1 MQKRGRM
8 KAFKQ
13 ENMSICI
20 ILAALLLC
28 LILSVLGAIGSEDD
42 ATEAAARP
50 QLEEDP
56 LLLLV
61 NAEHPLPQRYRI
73 TPRLSGDEV
82 VDIRMY
88 RNLVAMFDAAAKE
101 DVWFWVISGY
111 RSTRQQEIIFEREV
125 QKNQQAGMGLEEAVT
140 DALRTVQRP
149 GYSEHQTG
157 LAVDLNDVSDDFEES
172 EAYRWLCLHAAEYG
186 FIQRYRPEKSALTG
200 IDKESWHFRYVG
212 KEHAKAI
219 TELGLCLEEYVDSMK
234 NP

>member
-1 MQKRGRM
+1 MQLRRKLEGI
-8 KAFKQ
+8 KQ
-13 ENMSICI
+13 ENMSISI
-20 ILAALLLC
+20 IVAAVLLC
-28 LILSVLGAIGSEDD
+28 VLLSVLGAAGSKE
-42 ATEAAARP
+42 ATETAAIP
-50 QLEEDP
+50 KIGEDP

-61 NAEHPLPQRYRI
+61 NGEHPLPQGYRI
-73 TPRLSGDEV
+73 TPQLIGDEV

-88 RNLVAMFDAAAKE
+88 RALVAMFDAAAKE
-101 DVWFWVISGY
+101 DVWFWVVSGY

-125 QKNQQAGMGLEEAVT
+125 QKNQQAGMSLEEAVT

-157 LAVDLNDVSDDFEES
+157 LAVDLNDVSDEFETS
-172 EAYRWLCLHAAEYG
+172 EAYRWLGLHAAEYG
-186 FIQRYRPEKSALTG
+186 FIERYRPEKSALTG

-219 TELGLCLEEYVDSMK
+219 TERGLCLEEYVESMK

>member
-1 MQKRGRM
+1 MQLRRKFEAM
-8 KAFKQ
+8 KQ
-13 ENMSICI
+13 ESMSICI
-20 ILAALLLC
+20 IIAALLLC
-28 LILSVLGAIGSEDD
+28 AVLSVLGAVGSEEVM
-42 ATEAAARP
+42 EAAARP

-61 NAEHPLPQRYRI
+61 NGENPLPQGYRI
-73 TPRLSGDEV
+73 TPQLIGDEV

-88 RNLVAMFDAAAKE
+88 RDLAAMFDAAAK
-101 DVWFWVISGY
+101 DDIWFWVVSGY

-125 QKNQQAGMGLEEAVT
+125 KKNQSVGMSLEEAVT

-157 LAVDLNDVSDDFEES
+157 LAVDLNDVSDDFETS
-172 EAYRWLCLHAAEYG
+172 EAYRWLTLHAAEYG
-186 FIQRYRPEKSALTG
+186 FIQRYRPEKSVLTG
-200 IDKESWHFRYVG
+200 IDRESWHFRYVG

-219 TELGLCLEEYVDSMK
+219 TEQGLCLEEYVESMK

>member
-1 MQKRGRM
+1 MQLRRKLETIR
-8 KAFKQ
+8 Q

-28 LILSVLGAIGSEDD
+28 AVLSVLGAVGSKE

-50 QLEEDP
+50 QLEQDP

-61 NAEHPLPQRYRI
+61 NAEYPLPQGYRI
-73 TPRLSGDEV
+73 TPRLIGDEV

-88 RNLVAMFDAAAKE
+88 RDLVAMFDAAAKE

-125 QKNQQAGMGLEEAVT
+125 QKNQAAGMSLEDAVT

-157 LAVDLNDVSDDFEES
+157 LAVDLNDVSDDFETS
-172 EAYRWLCLHAAEYG
+172 EAYRWLALHAAEYG

-219 TELGLCLEEYVDSMK
+219 TERGLCLEEYVDSMK